1 MSGVSVARKG
11 VCLVAG
17 AGPGIGQSVAKRFA
31 KGGFTVVAV
40 RRKQDQLEP
49 IVAQINQ
56 SELPGYCVGF
66 GCDVR
71 KEEDVIKLVDKVIV

>member
-31 KGGFTVVAV
+31 KEGKTYKESVQSLSRVF
-40 RRKQDQLEP
+40 LE
-49 IVAQINQ
+49 
-56 SELPGYCVGF
+56 SS
-66 GCDVR
+66 
-71 KEEDVIKLVDKVIV
+71 